1 MYNGIGR
8 IWDMKTV
15 WDVRDL
21 LKRFGSFV
29 YIGDRLAEL
38 ELMEMEIQEL
48 YRSRLIENREYQQA
62 MLILHKAKL
71 EEKKIKR

>member
-1 MYNGIGR
+1 
-8 IWDMKTV
+8 MKTV